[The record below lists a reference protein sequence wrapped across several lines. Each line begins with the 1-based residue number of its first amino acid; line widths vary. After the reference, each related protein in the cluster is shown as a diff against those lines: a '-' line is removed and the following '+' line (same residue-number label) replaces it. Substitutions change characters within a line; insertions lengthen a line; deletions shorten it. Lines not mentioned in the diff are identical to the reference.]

1 MKKVDRILLRFSE
14 ENVAEPITSQVILEL
29 GIPMRI
35 VTATVN
41 SLGGDILLEVP
52 AVHVETV
59 AKSFRK
65 KGVVVKFPKLIEVD
79 SDKCF
84 DCGACYALCPVDAIS
99 YDKDYS
105 VVFDEKTCI
114 GSPCGL
120 CVDACPARAITLVE
134 QHRNNQK

>member
-1 MKKVDRILLRFSE
+1 MDRILLRFSE
-14 ENVAEPITSQVILEL
+14 ENVAEPITSKIILEL

-35 VTATVN
+35 VTATIN
-41 SLGGDILLEVP
+41 SQGGDILVEVP
-52 AVHVETV
+52 KVHVEKIV
-59 AKSFRK
+59 NAFRK
-65 KGVVVKFPKLIEVD
+65 KGVVVKFPKLIEID
-79 SDKCF
+79 FDKCI

-134 QHRNNQK
+134 QNRNHQK

>member
-1 MKKVDRILLRFSE
+1 MKRLDRLLLRFSE

-35 VTATVN
+35 VTATIN
-41 SLGGDILLEVP
+41 SLGGDILIEVP
-52 AVHVETV
+52 KVHVDKV
-59 AKSFRK
+59 VKAFK
-65 KGVVVKFPKLIEVD
+65 KRNVVVKFPKLIEVD
-79 SDKCF
+79 YDKCF

-99 YDKDYS
+99 FKEDGS

-120 CVDACPARAITLVE
+120 CVDACPARAIKLVE
-134 QHRNNQK
+134 QHRSNQK

>member
-1 MKKVDRILLRFSE
+1 MDRILLRFSE
-14 ENVAEPITSQVILEL
+14 ENVEEPITSQIIIEL

-35 VTATVN
+35 VTATIN
-41 SLGGDILLEVP
+41 SQGGDILVEVP
-52 AVHVETV
+52 KVHVEKIV
-59 AKSFRK
+59 KAFRK

-79 SDKCF
+79 CDKCI

-134 QHRNNQK
+134 QNRNNQK

>member
-1 MKKVDRILLRFSE
+1 MMDRILLRFSE

-41 SLGGDILLEVP
+41 SSGGDILLEVP
-52 AVHVETV
+52 AIHVEKIV
-59 AKSFRK
+59 KAFREK
-65 KGVVVKFPKLIEVD
+65 DVIVRFPKLIEVNC
-79 SDKCF
+79 DKCF

-99 YDKDYS
+99 FQQEYS
-105 VVFDEKTCI
+105 VVFDEKKCI

-120 CVDACPARAITLVE
+120 CVDACPARAIKLVE
-134 QHRNNQK
+134 QNRNNRK

>member
-1 MKKVDRILLRFSE
+1 MDRILLRFSE
-14 ENVAEPITSQVILEL
+14 ENVEEPITSQVILEL

-41 SLGGDILLEVP
+41 SLGGDILVEVP
-52 AVHVETV
+52 AVHVEKIV
-59 AKSFRK
+59 KAFKA

-79 SDKCF
+79 SNKCF
-84 DCGACYALCPVDAIS
+84 DCGACYALCPVDAIK
-99 YDKDYS
+99 YDKEYS

-120 CVDACPARAITLVE
+120 CVDACPARAIKLVE
-134 QHRNNQK
+134 QNRNNRK

>member
-1 MKKVDRILLRFSE
+1 MDRILLRFSE
-14 ENVAEPITSQVILEL
+14 ENVEEPITSQVILEL
-29 GIPMRI
+29 GIPLRI

-41 SLGGDILLEVP
+41 SLGGDILLKVP
-52 AVHVETV
+52 AVHVEKIV
-59 AKSFRK
+59 KAFRD

-79 SDKCF
+79 REKCF
-84 DCGACYALCPVDAIS
+84 DCGACYALCPVDAIV
-99 YDKDYS
+99 YDEDYS

-134 QHRNNQK
+134 QDRNNRK